1 MDNSCALAPL
11 AVEHAITRQAS
22 RHPLDAE
29 VLRRLFD
36 YLRSTRPTMREI
48 KDSVCEFYCLQETVL
63 TGGGR
68 NMDVSLARQVFC
80 FLAYRHTRASLRMVG
95 IQMGGLDHTT
105 VLHAVQ
111 KLPKAIRN
119 SPRLADEISQLEMR
133 ITEKVLLR
141 SQGRF

>member
-1 MDNSCALAPL
+1 
-11 AVEHAITRQAS
+11 
-22 RHPLDAE
+22 
-29 VLRRLFD
+29 
-36 YLRSTRPTMREI
+36 MREI
-48 KDSVCEFYCLQETVL
+48 KDTVCEFYCIRETVL

-68 NMDVSLARQVFC
+68 NIDVCLARQIFC

-95 IQMGGLDHTT
+95 IQVGGLDHTT

-119 SPRLADEISQLEMR
+119 SRRLADEISQLEMR
-133 ITEKVLLR
+133 IAEKVLLR